1 MEKHNLISKKIHQEK
16 LTNVSTYPRRSSR
29 LSSKTVKTNTTKHND
44 ITTAVAR
51 EQNSSL
57 PIDAKDQTDA
67 CPPTKTL
74 IMFQNI

>member
-1 MEKHNLISKKIHQEK
+1 MEKHNLISKKILQEK
-16 LTNVSTYPRRSSR
+16 HANVSTYPRRSSR
-29 LSSKTVKTNTTKHND
+29 LSSKTVKTNTTNHND

-51 EQNSSL
+51 GLNSSL

-74 IMFQNI
+74 IMFQNL